1 MGLLTSLGK
10 YVISDMEKK
19 MERMEYYKEK
29 YDRLDDKELYRKM
42 QSSSGD
48 AKLACAALLKER
60 GYGRQE

>member
-48 AKLACAALLKER
+48 VKLACAALLKER